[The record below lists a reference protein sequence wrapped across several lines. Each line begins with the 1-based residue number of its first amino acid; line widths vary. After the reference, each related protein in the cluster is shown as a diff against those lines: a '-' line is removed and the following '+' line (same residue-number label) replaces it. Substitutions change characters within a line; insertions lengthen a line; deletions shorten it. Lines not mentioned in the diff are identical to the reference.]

1 MKKIIFLLA
10 LAAVV
15 CACGEDAKVRTA
27 ITERVKS
34 DLAAPGSF
42 KFVGMERVQTFT
54 IESEAKRAAQLI
66 PDGKGDWIVDA
77 EGNGHYGYPAK
88 ERKAAALMELAA
100 TMPQD
105 SVVGGVYRFNYRAD
119 VPGGGRDFPAELYFV
134 AALDGTIGGVGLTEY
149 DAIYRSPTIVKE
161 FVDFTRY
168 DD

>member
-1 MKKIIFLLA
+1 MKKILVLLFF
-10 LAAVV
+10 AAVF
-15 CACGEDAKVRTA
+15 CACSEDAKVRSA
-27 ITERVKS
+27 ITERVKN

-42 KFVGMERVQTFT
+42 KFVSMERVQTFT
-54 IESEAKRAAQLI
+54 VESEAKRAANLI
-66 PDGKGDWIVDA
+66 PEGKGDWIVDA
-77 EGNGHYGYPAK
+77 DGGGHYGYPAK
-88 ERKAAALMELAA
+88 ERKAAALQELAA
-100 TMPQD
+100 TMQKD

-119 VPGGGRDFPAELYFV
+119 VPGRGRDFPAELYFV